1 MRLETAI
8 MICTHLIH
16 VSRWPVACICGGLAG
31 DLGGGLGWTSNVDL
45 GWIGGGLVNGFGVD
59 WGWIGVDWGGLV
71 LVLVSLHYRNR
82 HIFVF

>member
-1 MRLETAI
+1 M
-8 MICTHLIH
+8 
-16 VSRWPVACICGGLAG
+16 
-31 DLGGGLGWTSNVDL
+31 DL
-45 GWIGGGLVNGFGVD
+45 GWIGGGLVSGFAVD